1 MLLVTTM
8 SHEYIAFSAQ
18 SIGDEEDLYE
28 DVEGNN
34 FCNRLRFIF
43 SGSITAR
50 VRLSRLLSNDWVNI
64 KYMLID
70 LIESGFLHFQDCICD
85 SVFKISLNFTKL
97 ASSCKFLHD
106 LDVYSVLAKGKFQF
120 SRRWTKATQSI
131 SLASVLKIRQK
142 EALETLLSNISEI
155 RLKAFSQCR
164 YRYCSRRFRSRASI
178 NCFQV

>member
-50 VRLSRLLSNDWVNI
+50 VRLSRLLSND
-64 KYMLID
+64 
-70 LIESGFLHFQDCICD
+70 
-85 SVFKISLNFTKL
+85 
-97 ASSCKFLHD
+97 
-106 LDVYSVLAKGKFQF
+106 
-120 SRRWTKATQSI
+120 
-131 SLASVLKIRQK
+131 
-142 EALETLLSNISEI
+142 
-155 RLKAFSQCR
+155 
-164 YRYCSRRFRSRASI
+164 
-178 NCFQV
+178 

>member
-34 FCNRLRFIF
+34 FCNRLGFIF

-50 VRLSRLLSNDWVNI
+50 VRLSRLLSNDRVNI
-64 KYMLID
+64 KYM

-97 ASSCKFLHD
+97 A
-106 LDVYSVLAKGKFQF
+106 
-120 SRRWTKATQSI
+120 
-131 SLASVLKIRQK
+131 LKLVQVP
-142 EALETLLSNISEI
+142 ACFGCLFCISERQI
-155 RLKAFSQCR
+155 PIL
-164 YRYCSRRFRSRASI
+164 
-178 NCFQV
+178 